1 MLTLLHKRKDSCDLT
16 KRTARGSDR
25 GPLAT
30 RQTFVFVVPATAV
43 IRNFFIF
50 CSPSP
55 PHPQSCSLCHKHL
68 VVTCALFQTSLTTR
82 QRPGPHDQNT
92 WTRIRSW
99 YLSRQHT
106 LSTLKSPTSA
116 LLTDELSTGRWRY
129 QPQATTRTHGVK
141 QERAHEQ
148 CWHKHI
154 FCQVLRDKE
163 GRSVETDLD
172 LNRSYSVQQ

>member
-1 MLTLLHKRKDSCDLT
+1 MCEREWEKPARWVNVETRVCMLTLLHKRKDSCDLT

-129 QPQATTRTHGVK
+129 QPQATTENTRSETRT
-141 QERAHEQ
+141 RPWA
-148 CWHKHI
+148 
-154 FCQVLRDKE
+154 VL
-163 GRSVETDLD
+163 T
-172 LNRSYSVQQ
+172 